1 MFANFSDMK
10 LERALKKNTV
20 KDTPPSILHTPSTGQ
35 AKSVEPTCFFCEEP
49 AGSTIL
55 DQASTFDIDLRVR
68 KCAHELQDTKIL
80 AKLTP
85 GDSNRGKI
93 SY

>member
-1 MFANFSDMK
+1 MAQNMFANFSDMK

-35 AKSVEPTCFFCEEP
+35 AKSVEPT
-49 AGSTIL
+49 GRTIL

-85 GDSNRGKI
+85 GDSIRGKI